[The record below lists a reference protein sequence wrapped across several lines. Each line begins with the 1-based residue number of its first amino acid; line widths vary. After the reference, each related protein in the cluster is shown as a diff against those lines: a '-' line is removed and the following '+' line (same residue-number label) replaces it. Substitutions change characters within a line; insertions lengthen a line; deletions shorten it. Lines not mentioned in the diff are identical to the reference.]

1 MLFSFH
7 VITVTVIW
15 SFKMGFMFFY
25 ACLYECTKTVKK
37 NALYYVSF
45 CFMPLSYTVV
55 LLMIFLNC
63 QPLSRA
69 W

>member
-1 MLFSFH
+1 M
-7 VITVTVIW
+7 W

-25 ACLYECTKTVKK
+25 AALYESTKTMKK

-45 CFMPLSYTVV
+45 CFMPLSYVAV
-55 LLMIFLNC
+55 LLVSFLDC
-63 QPLSRA
+63 RPLSLT